1 MSGIGSSTEHEVLEM
16 IAERESNEKLSPEQ
30 KRAAKKIP
38 VIEIFGPTI
47 QGEGAMIGIRTTF
60 IRFGLCDYKCTMC
73 DSLHAVLPELV
84 KQNATWMTQENIA
97 EALYNQ
103 HGGNSPTLHSGN
115 CHWVTFSGGNPCMH
129 DLNELIMRIRGFDIL
144 IGNVKI
150 AVETQGTLLPS
161 WLHMCDVI
169 TVSPK
174 GPGMG
179 ETFEP
184 TKFREFVLQFKHH
197 PGFNVKVV
205 VFSQAD
211 IEFAKHINSI
221 MIDEGLGDKMY
232 MSLGNPFPPG
242 MEFNLEAI
250 RDEMT
255 GKDDALKLELM
266 KLYSVLTE
274 DILQEPSLDNV
285 RWLPQLHVL
294 AWANKQKV

>member
-1 MSGIGSSTEHEVLEM
+1 MSNIGLTEAEVNE
-16 IAERESNEKLSPEQ
+16 IKEERLNPPKT
-30 KRAAKKIP
+30 KADKKIP

-47 QGEGAMIGIRTTF
+47 QGEGAMIGVRTTF
-60 IRFGLCDYKCTMC
+60 IRFGLCDYKCAMC
-73 DSLHAVLPELV
+73 DSLHAVLPEKV
-84 KQNATWMTQENIA
+84 KENATWMTQAEIADELFKQHTGSAITSSNINWNA
-97 EALYNQ
+97 
-103 HGGNSPTLHSGN
+103 NSY
-115 CHWVTFSGGNPCMH
+115 WVTFSGGNPCMH
-129 DLNELIMRIRGFDIL
+129 DLNDLIMRIRGFDIL
-144 IGNVKI
+144 IGNIKI

-179 ETFEP
+179 EIFEP
-184 TKFREFVLQFKHH
+184 LKFRDFVLQFKHH

-205 VFSQAD
+205 VFSQQD

-221 MIDEGLGDKMY
+221 MVDEGLGDKMY

-242 MEFNLEAI
+242 KEADLEKVK
-250 RDEMT
+250 DEMT

-274 DILQEPSLDNV
+274 DILQEPALSNV